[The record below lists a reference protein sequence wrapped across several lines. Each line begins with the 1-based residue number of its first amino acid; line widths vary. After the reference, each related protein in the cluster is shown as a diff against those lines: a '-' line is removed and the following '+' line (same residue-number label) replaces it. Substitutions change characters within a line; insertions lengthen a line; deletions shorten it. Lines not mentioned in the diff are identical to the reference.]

1 MQISLRKANA
11 LQVSINEALKALSF
25 NRTVSLSEFEDVES
39 VILKESRKLAA
50 SVERR
55 SNLLQALYSIRKSVS
70 AANVNSGVDNVLAD
84 IALLEKDI
92 VFYASLAKETER
104 LDTNV
109 LRGKLD
115 KLANRKEETYYGTQ
129 TVDTSVLTENTIK
142 VYSRLAA
149 KAKKEKQKLQDELLE
164 INVRTTI
171 ALSDETVKTLTDE
184 EII

>member
-25 NRTVSLSEFEDVES
+25 NRNVSLNEFQDAES
-39 VILKESRKLAA
+39 VILTESQKLAN
-50 SVERR
+50 SVQRR
-55 SNLLQALYSIRKSVS
+55 SKLLQALYSIRKSVS

-104 LDTNV
+104 LDTKV
-109 LRGKLD
+109 LQGKLD
-115 KLANRKEETYYGTQ
+115 KLANRKEEAYYGPQ
-129 TVDTSVLTENTIK
+129 TVDTSVLTENAIK
-142 VYSRLAA
+142 VYSRLAT

-164 INVRTTI
+164 LNVRTTI
-171 ALSDETVKTLTDE
+171 TLGSETVQTLTDA